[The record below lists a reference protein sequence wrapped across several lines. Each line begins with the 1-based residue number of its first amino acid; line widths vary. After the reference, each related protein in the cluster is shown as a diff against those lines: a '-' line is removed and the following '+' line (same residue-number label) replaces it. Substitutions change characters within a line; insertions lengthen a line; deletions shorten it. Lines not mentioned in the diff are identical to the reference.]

1 MENLKNLRKNKVNED
16 ILEKRYGL
24 LSEKVKV
31 AKAELLSVCL
41 QINDKN
47 IELVFL
53 QDAVD
58 KKQKKIIEEE
68 DKQKKIIIDFERV
81 YQEKVK
87 QLDIVRLEQKAKDL
101 YKQQLVLL
109 DRLNSSKEEYSK
121 KARSYNEIITSL
133 LSKGIGLG
141 LTIESLQKD
150 IDNKTEELQSIS
162 NSCKISKEKYI
173 DDERSAIK
181 KLKDIEDKKENIE
194 ENILQLSIKNDEL
207 ENKWKELKEF
217 EKYITKEEKKVFKKE
232 ESVERLF
239 NLLSKK

>member
-133 LSKGIGLG
+133 
-141 LTIESLQKD
+141 
-150 IDNKTEELQSIS
+150 
-162 NSCKISKEKYI
+162 
-173 DDERSAIK
+173 
-181 KLKDIEDKKENIE
+181 
-194 ENILQLSIKNDEL
+194 
-207 ENKWKELKEF
+207 F
-217 EKYITKEEKKVFKKE
+217 
-232 ESVERLF
+232 
-239 NLLSKK
+239 